1 MDEAEKHH
9 QYHLRHNRM
18 TKVQQLK
25 EMPNG
30 QGVGGFAMVITKT
43 KKLTEHKNHFI
54 HQVVFADDTG
64 EILTDIKLL
73 RRTPFTRNVSV
84 RVIVGKVQDI
94 ADGGKKLYVDQW
106 DYDVVEEPD
115 MLDSS
120 GGLALTQ
127 EIRSKIMC
135 WQVAAYIQ
143 AGNVNSA
150 VEFSKSKELKEIVDN
165 IMKG

>member
-1 MDEAEKHH
+1 
-9 QYHLRHNRM
+9 M

-43 KKLTEHKNHFI
+43 KKMTEHKGHFI

-73 RRTPFTRNVSV
+73 KRTPFTRNVSV

-106 DYDVVEEPD
+106 EYDVTEEPD
-115 MLDSS
+115 MLDK

-143 AGNVNSA
+143 AGNDSYSA
-150 VEFSKSKELKEIVDN
+150 LEFSSSKELKEIVDN